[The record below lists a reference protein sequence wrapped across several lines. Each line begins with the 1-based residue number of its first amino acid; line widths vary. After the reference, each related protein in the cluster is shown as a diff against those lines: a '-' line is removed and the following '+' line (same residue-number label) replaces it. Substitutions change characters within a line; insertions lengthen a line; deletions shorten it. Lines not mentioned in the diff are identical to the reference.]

1 MYAQCPHFPLIWVW
15 DPCTHANISTRC
27 VQVMTLCGAKKGAFE
42 CTEATDKIDE
52 NILGFQGTVRE
63 CKKFT
68 KYLTKGLAKYNAEVM
83 ATTFAMRCCGIA
95 FLWSSSLDV

>member
-1 MYAQCPHFPLIWVW
+1 MYARQH
-15 DPCTHANISTRC
+15 STLC
-27 VQVMTLCGAKKGAFE
+27 FQVMASCGAKKGAFE

-83 ATTFAMRCCGIA
+83 ATTFAIRCCGIA